1 MKIKCK
7 IELSYNSAEV
17 AKAVA
22 SAVSVDDY
30 DYVKTKVEGKKI
42 IAEME
47 SADIKSLMNTA
58 DDYLACVSVAEKS
71 AQKTEKLGYP

>member
-7 IELSYNSAEV
+7 IELSYNSAKE

-30 DYVKTKVEGKKI
+30 EYVKTSISGKNKNKI
-42 IAEME
+42 NAEME
-47 SADIKSLMNTA
+47 SEDIKSLMNTV

-71 AQKTEKLGYP
+71 LQKK

>member
-1 MKIKCK
+1 MKITCR
-7 IELSYNSAEV
+7 ITLSYGSAKE

-30 DYVKTKVEGKKI
+30 EYVKTSVSGKNKNKI
-42 IAEME
+42 TAEME
-47 SADIKSLMNTA
+47 SEDAKSLMNTV

-71 AQKTEKLGYP
+71 LQKK